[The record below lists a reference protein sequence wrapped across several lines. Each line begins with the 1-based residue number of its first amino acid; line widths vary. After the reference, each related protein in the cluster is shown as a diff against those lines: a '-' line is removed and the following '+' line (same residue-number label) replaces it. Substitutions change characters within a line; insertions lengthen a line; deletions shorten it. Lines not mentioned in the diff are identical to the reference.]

1 MLGRTRRR
9 PTNRTHRLHAHMI
22 ADFFHQF
29 TLTQYALGWAVIVCL
44 VLLLCLRPAATLR
57 LANDPKGQLS
67 ISRHALHRLIET
79 CCEQLRGVASA
90 RATVRRRRGKFTVS
104 ISLKV
109 RPNAKLDAIQG
120 YLTQEVGDIF
130 RENLGIGEIGPVEI
144 KVVGVTPEPASF

>member
-1 MLGRTRRR
+1 MFWDL
-9 PTNRTHRLHAHMI
+9 L
-22 ADFFHQF
+22 QF
-29 TLTQYALGWAVIVCL
+29 TTVQYALIWSALALLG
-44 VLLLCLRPAATLR
+44 LLLCMRPPATLT
-57 LANDPKGQLS
+57 LITDDKGKLS

-90 RATVRRRRGKFTVS
+90 RANVTRRSGKFAVT

-130 RENLGIGEIGPVEI
+130 RENLGIGNMGKVEV
-144 KVVGVTPEPASF
+144 KVVGVTPEPATF